1 MSDERESS
9 FKVTDRRKFNP
20 DGSPRDPGAEPEMA
34 ETANRTVEPDMAA
47 AKQAVEPQST
57 PVQPDNASTPAGAPS
72 NVVSFPGEGARS
84 RENSGASLLS
94 PPPAPTS
101 GPAQGDARESAN
113 AQQTAAE
120 HAFSNAAGPR
130 PAGVPEASFL
140 DLLDMLAVQAALHL
154 GMMPSETQER
164 LPIDLQVARHFIDML
179 AVVQAKTR
187 GNLDAEEDSALE
199 SALAEL
205 RMRYVELSRG

>member
-1 MSDERESS
+1 MPDERESS
-9 FKVTDRRKFNP
+9 FKVTDRRKFNA
-20 DGSPRDPGAEPEMA
+20 DGSPRDPGAEPDVVPV
-34 ETANRTVEPDMAA
+34 ANEIIEP
-47 AKQAVEPQST
+47 EL
-57 PVQPDNASTPAGAPS
+57 TPAELSDDSPASAPS
-72 NVVSFPGEGARS
+72 NVVSFPGEAARS
-84 RENSGASLLS
+84 REPSGASAAS
-94 PPPAPTS
+94 PAPAAAS
-101 GPAQGDARESAN
+101 ALAPGDARESAN
-113 AQQTAAE
+113 AHQSAAE

-187 GNLDAEEDSALE
+187 GNLNAEDEGALE

>member
-1 MSDERESS
+1 MPDERESS
-9 FKVTDRRKFNP
+9 FKVTDRRKFNA
-20 DGSPRDPGAEPEMA
+20 DGSPRDPDAEPEVVA
-34 ETANRTVEPDMAA
+34 VAHEIIET
-47 AKQAVEPQST
+47 QST
-57 PVQPDNASTPAGAPS
+57 PPEPANATPTSAT
-72 NVVSFPGEGARS
+72 NVVSFPGEAARS
-84 RENSGASLLS
+84 RETPGASSSAAAPASS
-94 PPPAPTS
+94 PAF
-101 GPAQGDARESAN
+101 GDPRESAT
-113 AQQTAAE
+113 AKESAAE
-120 HAFSNAAGPR
+120 HAFSHAAGPR

-179 AVVQAKTR
+179 AVLQAKTR
-187 GNLDAEEDSALE
+187 GNLNSEEENALE

>member
-1 MSDERESS
+1 MPDERETS
-9 FKVTDRRKFNP
+9 FKVTDRRKFNA
-20 DGSPRDPGAEPEMA
+20 DGSPRDVGAEPE
-34 ETANRTVEPDMAA
+34 VV
-47 AKQAVEPQST
+47 AVAHEIIEPQSV
-57 PVQPDNASTPAGAPS
+57 PVEPGNASPASAPS
-72 NVVSFPGEGARS
+72 NVVSFPGEAARS
-84 RENSGASLLS
+84 RETFGASS
-94 PPPAPTS
+94 PSMASAAPAS
-101 GPAQGDARESAN
+101 GPAPGDARESAN
-113 AQQTAAE
+113 AHQNEAE

-154 GMMPSETQER
+154 GMMPPQTQER
-164 LPIDLQVARHFIDML
+164 LPIDLQLARHFIDML

-187 GNLDAEEDSALE
+187 GNLNADEESSLE

>member
-1 MSDERESS
+1 MPDERESS

-20 DGSPRDPGAEPEMA
+20 DGSPRDPGAEP
-34 ETANRTVEPDMAA
+34 DIAA
-47 AKQAVEPQST
+47 AANQTGEPEIAAVDQTVEPQST
-57 PVQPDNASTPAGAPS
+57 PAEPGNASPAVAPS

-84 RENSGASLLS
+84 RENSGASFPS
-94 PPPAPTS
+94 PASASVPGPAP
-101 GPAQGDARESAN
+101 GDARESSN

-179 AVVQAKTR
+179 AVVQAKMR
-187 GNLDAEEDSALE
+187 GNLNTEEESSLE